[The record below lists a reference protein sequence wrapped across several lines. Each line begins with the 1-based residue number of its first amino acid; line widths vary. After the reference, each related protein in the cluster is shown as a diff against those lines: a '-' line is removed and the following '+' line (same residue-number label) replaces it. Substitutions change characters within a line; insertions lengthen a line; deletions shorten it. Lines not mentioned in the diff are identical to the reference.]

1 MDLMIVFVITCILFL
16 CSVVALIQMRSCSE
30 TPTPTPTPTP
40 GPHHHTHKKDCTSF
54 MLAIAI
60 MILSGILVIV
70 VGYMIQ
76 NPGETPNKFL
86 GSDTCEEP
94 TCGDGP
100 TVGSEHTYGVSAFDN
115 AEYDI

>member
-16 CSVVALIQMRSCSE
+16 CSIVAVIQIRSCEE
-30 TPTPTPTPTP
+30 TPNPTHTPEN
-40 GPHHHTHKKDCTSF
+40 HHTHKNCTSF
-54 MLAIAI
+54 ILALAV
-60 MILSGILVIV
+60 MILSGILVIL

-76 NPGETPNKFL
+76 KQVDTPSQFL

-94 TCGDGP
+94 TCSDGP
-100 TVGSEHTYGVSAFDN
+100 SVGSGNMYGVSAFDD